1 MLLTAFSSVAL
12 AQTTAEPNAESAECQ
27 RNLPLDEFLL
37 PNDASA
43 AKATFIAFRKALLG
57 GDKKQVSDLIRFPLD
72 TVISGYGVRFKDPDE
87 LLNRYDEVFNEFV
100 LTVVKAQDPNKLS
113 ANWEGVSTTEN
124 ALRFAWDGSRFRIV
138 GISTRLEKLT
148 GSFAGFLNKRKA
160 CTPVVIEGRIVAYDW
175 ASRMPAFEN
184 IYVDHYIVDVT
195 HVLKGVLAQTRI
207 RVDFWGVSHMAEY
220 NLPDAVF
227 ESGPVWRLYLRPSGS
242 PPQNEEICRS
252 AIQESISFVDEE
264 SGEEVEK
271 KAAIVAVGDVPDQEH
286 LTYVGLPC
294 FEVNKSFFFQASAH

>member
-1 MLLTAFSSVAL
+1 VLLTAFSSIAL

-43 AKATFIAFRKALLG
+43 AKATFIAFRKALLD

-138 GISTRLEKLT
+138 GISTRLEKPT

-160 CTPVVIEGRIVAYDW
+160 CSPVVIEGRIVAYDW

-220 NLPDAVF
+220 NLPTQFSNPALCGDFIFALQD
-227 ESGPVWRLYLRPSGS
+227 RLRKTRRYVAPLFRRLFHSSMKSPAKKSKRKQPSLRSEMYP
-242 PPQNEEICRS
+242 
-252 AIQESISFVDEE
+252 
-264 SGEEVEK
+264 
-271 KAAIVAVGDVPDQEH
+271 
-286 LTYVGLPC
+286 T
-294 FEVNKSFFFQASAH
+294 KST